1 MKVLA
6 IVQARMGS
14 IRLPGKVIKKIG
26 DKTLIQILLERLSLS
41 SEIDKIIVATSTD
54 SINDDLQSHIESL
67 GFNCFRGNEKD
78 VLNRY
83 FESATEFKADAVVRI
98 TGDCPLVDAILVD
111 EVIKEFKKRNVD
123 YCSNVEPSS
132 FPDGLDIEVISY
144 KALTQANQNAKS
156 EYHREHVTSFIRE
169 SDTFKKSSLVNYE
182 DLSNQRWSVDE
193 PEDLEVIR
201 KVFDQFYPNIF
212 FGWKEVLEISLTKPE
227 IFEGNSLIKNNEG
240 SLSLIHI

>member
-41 SEIDKIIVATSTD
+41 SEIDEIIVATSTD

-111 EVIKEFKKRNVD
+111 E
-123 YCSNVEPSS
+123 
-132 FPDGLDIEVISY
+132 G
-144 KALTQANQNAKS
+144 QNFKS
-156 EYHREHVTSFIRE
+156 EWFTVLKRVGLRNRPK
-169 SDTFKKSSLVNYE
+169 D
-182 DLSNQRWSVDE
+182 NQA
-193 PEDLEVIR
+193 
-201 KVFDQFYPNIF
+201 
-212 FGWKEVLEISLTKPE
+212 
-227 IFEGNSLIKNNEG
+227 
-240 SLSLIHI
+240 IHILTIPLPLLIM

>member
-41 SEIDKIIVATSTD
+41 REIDEIIVATSTD

-132 FPDGLDIEVISY
+132 FPDGLDTVSYTHLTLPTNREV
-144 KALTQANQNAKS
+144 
-156 EYHREHVTSFIRE
+156 
-169 SDTFKKSSLVNYE
+169 
-182 DLSNQRWSVDE
+182 
-193 PEDLEVIR
+193 
-201 KVFDQFYPNIF
+201 
-212 FGWKEVLEISLTKPE
+212 
-227 IFEGNSLIKNNEG
+227 
-240 SLSLIHI
+240 